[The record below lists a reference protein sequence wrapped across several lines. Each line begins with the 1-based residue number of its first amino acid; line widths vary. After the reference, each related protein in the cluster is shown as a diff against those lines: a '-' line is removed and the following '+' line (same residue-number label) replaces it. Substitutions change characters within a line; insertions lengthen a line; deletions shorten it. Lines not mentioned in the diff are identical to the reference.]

1 MADEQST
8 AIESDFYDTD
18 QRSRESLKLDVVEI
32 VTLYSALWLYA
43 INATRNAFPAEI
55 GSENSAVSSVVSSS
69 LRPTTLD
76 KTVLSRRV
84 DGVN

>member
-32 VTLYSALWLYA
+32 VTLYSAL
-43 INATRNAFPAEI
+43 
-55 GSENSAVSSVVSSS
+55 
-69 LRPTTLD
+69 
-76 KTVLSRRV
+76 
-84 DGVN
+84 